1 MTTERGS
8 GGHRPAPSGSGR
20 HHPAPRGSGRHRP
33 PPRRAGACAAL
44 SAGLE
49 HGRRE
54 HGAGE
59 SQAEHAAASVGTRA
73 SARTIKPTHADAGVQ
88 ETGPSRCLI
97 IQQCAGG
104 LSPSPFP
111 SPSPRSSS
119 LPAETKKNT
128 NRALRSNA
136 PATKKKKNRISRYD
150 KHLYLPHL
158 FISKN
163 PFSAA
168 PFCPSTHPPPP
179 PAYLPERRG
188 LNSRSPLSPCSP
200 ARHAAVAAPTTPARG
215 GGVHPCPRSCLT
227 RPAA

>member
-20 HHPAPRGSGRHRP
+20 HHP

-59 SQAEHAAASVGTRA
+59 SQAEHGTRRRLRRHPGLRQDHQA
-73 SARTIKPTHADAGVQ
+73 DHADAGVQ

-97 IQQCAGG
+97 IQQRAGG

-136 PATKKKKNRISRYD
+136 PATKKKKNRISRYN
-150 KHLYLPHL
+150 KRLYLPHL

-188 LNSRSPLSPCSP
+188 LNSRSPPSPR
-200 ARHAAVAAPTTPARG
+200 ARPLG
-215 GGVHPCPRSCLT
+215 T
-227 RPAA
+227 RR